1 MKRIIKNCATLAGL
15 GLFATLPFQ
24 AMAKEGAHGRAYY
37 GFTNDTGQTLYIKLS
52 ENNVTYDEMWLK
64 PGEGFQSKNRSDTFL
79 VDPPLTDRGKYLKY
93 DSFVKK
99 GKREYHNLELSV
111 ITLGGKVL
119 GTYFER
125 VKLERPGNGFNDD
138 TDKHALCKINTTN
151 IDSFLNEFLDWN
163 VFSKDR
169 TDNGYGADG
178 YHCTRYF
185 HFY

>member
-15 GLFATLPFQ
+15 GLLATLPFQ
-24 AMAKEGAHGRAYY
+24 ATAEEGAHGRAYY

-52 ENNVTYDEMWLK
+52 ENGVIYDEMWLQ
-64 PGEGFQSKNRSDTFL
+64 PGQGFQSRNRIETFI
-79 VDPPLTDRGKYLKY
+79 VNPPLTDRDKYLKY

-99 GKREYHNLELSV
+99 GKREYHNLELS
-111 ITLGGKVL
+111 ILTTGGKVL

-125 VKLERPGNGFNDD
+125 VRLERPGNGINDD

-163 VFSKDR
+163 VSSQDR
-169 TDNGYGADG
+169 TDDG
-178 YHCTRYF
+178 YDSGYYCVRYF